1 MHNSEWDSPQ
11 QATPSSPFFPAE
23 PTTPPALNPLLGRI
37 HHFQFHGSASE
48 YFGIWIVNILLMI
61 VTFGLYAPWAK
72 VRRLRYFYGN
82 TELIKRRFDFTG
94 IPHKI
99 LLGRLIAIGIYVA
112 ISVIS
117 NYSVKAMVI
126 GVVALYLAVPWLIR
140 ATIRFK
146 ARNSKFGNARFYF
159 SGSNKEAYW
168 VFLKCIVI
176 NLFTLGLFFPVL
188 VWMYKRYCLDHLYAG
203 QLKFKLKA
211 DWPAYMRAMYIPV
224 FLFFGILLAV
234 GIMLALAGQLS
245 RNPAQLIWL
254 FVAVYLL
261 GLFLIWPL
269 MSARIFITTWNNT
282 SISRSEFQTDCG
294 QWHYTWI
301 VVTNWI
307 VKVLSLGLMTPWAAI
322 RLYRYQVESLSLHLK
337 NDPDLMINKLQAEHS
352 ALAEEISD
360 IFDIDVSL

>member
-1 MHNSEWDSPQ
+1 MHNSDWDAAQHPPTSSTFFTPEPRVSP
-11 QATPSSPFFPAE
+11 E
-23 PTTPPALNPLLGRI
+23 ENPWLGRT
-37 HHFQFHGSASE
+37 HHFQFHGTASE

-82 TELIKRRFDFTG
+82 TEFVQRRFDFTG

-117 NYSVKAMVI
+117 NYSVKATLI
-126 GVVALYLAVPWLIR
+126 GVVILYLAVPWLIR
-140 ATIRFK
+140 ATIRFN

-176 NLFTLGLFFPVL
+176 NLLTLGLFFPVV

-203 QLKFKLKA
+203 QLKFKLSA

-224 FLFFGILLAV
+224 FLFIGILVGAGLVLAF
-234 GIMLALAGQLS
+234 AGQLS
-245 RNPAQLIWL
+245 SNPAQLIWL
-254 FVAVYLL
+254 FLAIYLL
-261 GLFLIWPL
+261 GLFFVWPL

-282 SISRSEFQTDCG
+282 SISRSVFKTDCG
-294 QWHYTWI
+294 QWHYAWI
-301 VVTNWI
+301 MVTNWI

-337 NDPDLMINKLQAEHS
+337 NDPDAMINKLQAEHS